1 MFRPLPI
8 TVFARL
14 DIDRQ
19 HFAPGEPQSF
29 EDGLALLRRM
39 APDVPIHILRLERG
53 LPMRAVRDAPIRPTE
68 LTPQALLPGVT
79 AFAAAFED
87 DQGAHLVVASRSP
100 LQRPAADGRDYPR
113 VWGAT
118 EVVRDAQRPLP
129 ASPPRKKRPRQAP

>member
-39 APDVPIHILRLERG
+39 APDVPIHVLRLERNV
-53 LPMRAVRDAPIRPTE
+53 PVRDVRDSPIRPTE
-68 LTPQALLPGVT
+68 LMPQTLLPGVT

-87 DQGAHLVVASRSP
+87 DAGAHLVVVSRSP
-100 LQRPAADGRDYPR
+100 LRRPAADGSDYPR

-118 EVVRDAQRPLP
+118 EMVRDQRPLP
-129 ASPPRKKRPRQAP
+129 ASPPRKKRRGHS